1 MPTDEAPIELRD
13 QRTWFERLKSGYLL
27 RGGPAGGDRSRRGGG
42 ALALGWLRR
51 THIPPCGRRCVP
63 PRGASAGAPRPPE
76 VRCTWSLA
84 TAEGFRGRPGAPN
97 LHFDPGEAPAWW
109 IGGVRPAYRPLS
121 RRSTLIVKVP
131 SSASTGCTISPG
143 PTKFPSTAA
152 NRRVPRIL
160 PSSRSTHSTTVL

>member
-1 MPTDEAPIELRD
+1 MSTDETSVSLR
-13 QRTWFERLKSGYLL
+13 
-27 RGGPAGGDRSRRGGG
+27 A
-42 ALALGWLRR
+42 
-51 THIPPCGRRCVP
+51 
-63 PRGASAGAPRPPE
+63 PPE
-76 VRCTWSLA
+76 VRCTCRFA
-84 TAEGFRGRPGAPN
+84 TEEGIGGAPAPPIFTSTRGRRPP
-97 LHFDPGEAPAWW
+97 WW
-109 IGGVRPAYRPLS
+109 IGGVRPAYRPPS